1 MIKETIQATLNKTG
15 KGRVFF
21 ITDPH
26 FGHTNLCEA
35 LRGMTAEES
44 DNLIIKNWNSVVK
57 SPYDTVYIGGDLTM
71 EKPQLFERVISKLNG
86 RKVIIGGNHD
96 DRKSCELYQRLG
108 ITIMGCL
115 EYKGYIF
122 THIPILKSE
131 VKHYR
136 GNIHGHIHTYE
147 LPSYKYINMT
157 ADLNGMIPRTLDYII
172 AKQRSK
178 KSLKSYLYLTYKL
191 IRRNLKHK
199 IKKRNGN

>member
-15 KGRVFF
+15 KGKIFF

-26 FGHTNLCEA
+26 FGHTNLCKA

-44 DNLIIKNWNSVVK
+44 DNLIIKNWNSAVK

-71 EKPQLFERVISKLNG
+71 EKPQLFEKVVSKLNG

-136 GNIHGHIHTYE
+136 GNIHGHIHDKNHKNNYTHFNVCAEHVGYTPIRLTDIIE
-147 LPSYKYINMT
+147 SGLLSKIN
-157 ADLNGMIPRTLDYII
+157 TLHRETIDK
-172 AKQRSK
+172 ATER
-178 KSLKSYLYLTYKL
+178 
-191 IRRNLKHK
+191 
-199 IKKRNGN
+199 KRKRDK